1 MEETSDLLEKPDSA
15 VKPDVPMTGETP
27 FISTFETG
35 KRYQVHH
42 TYIWLS
48 PLASTFAVT
57 AAAVVGFI
65 KSIGQ
70 WYEALKELGYSGAG
84 FIVLCV
90 LGALLVIYA
99 IFVVIHVFAYRNLS
113 FVFDEKEFSLYSGII
128 TKKRVHIPYARVQ
141 SVNHRSNIAQRLFGL
156 CSVSIDTAG
165 GAANK
170 AVWVPYV
177 SLGVGERIRA
187 DLFMRKAAAT
197 AGAHAQVVYRPGSDG
212 SASAMDEEVQPDGRT
227 ATSSTAVYNAF
238 DAAVSDVGAW
248 RGAWAGGAAEMA
260 PVSYEIGLN
269 NKELALTTISHG
281 STATLAAVAG
291 AAGVLGV
298 IVGQLG
304 LVFFI
309 FVLVFGWISGMAR
322 IALGFGGFHARRR
335 GDRIEV
341 ERGLLQREFSGID
354 VDRIQSVIVR
364 QSFIRRCMGYCEV
377 SLGRVDTA
385 GDESSK
391 NSGAKLNHHGLI
403 VHPFIRLD
411 RVDALVAGLIPEFA
425 EVPTRAD
432 MAPLPPI
439 SLRRAIMRRCI
450 WRNGALWTALCVAV
464 LHGMF
469 LMSTGVS
476 STIPLDAETTVSAS
490 SVGWGFIVTYIVC
503 AVVTVFLAVSAV
515 LWKKGSGFAFDRGYV
530 VIRNDGLTTALVIV
544 PRQKVQSGATRDN
557 PFQRHAGVTSI
568 IVTTAA
574 GVGGTSTRLWDVRA
588 EEGADWLDW
597 VEPRGNGSH

>member
-1 MEETSDLLEKPDSA
+1 MEEPSNPLEHLGRDATEPA
-15 VKPDVPMTGETP
+15 VPVGGSTP
-27 FISTFETG
+27 FTSTFETD
-35 KRYQVHH
+35 RHYQVHH

-57 AAAVVGFI
+57 AAVVVGFL

-70 WYEALKELGYSGAG
+70 WYEALRELGYSGVG
-84 FIVLCV
+84 FIALCV
-90 LGALLVIYA
+90 LGALVVIYA
-99 IFVVIHVFAYRNLS
+99 VFVIVHVFAYRNLS
-113 FVFDEKEFSLYSGII
+113 FVFGEKEFSLYSGII
-128 TKKRVHIPYARVQ
+128 TKKRVHVPYARVQ

-197 AGAHAQVVYRPGSDG
+197 AGAHAQVVYRPAADVDGQAASSQLGGSM
-212 SASAMDEEVQPDGRT
+212 AVRT
-227 ATSSTAVYNAF
+227 TRTYNAF
-238 DAAVSDVGAW
+238 DSAVSDVDAW
-248 RGAWAGGAAEMA
+248 RGAWAGGVADMA
-260 PVSYEIGLN
+260 PVSYEFGLD

-281 STATLAAVAG
+281 STATLAAIAG
-291 AAGVLGV
+291 AAGVLGAL
-298 IVGQLG
+298 VGQMG
-304 LVFFI
+304 IVFFV

-354 VDRIQSVIVR
+354 IDRVQSVIVR

-385 GDESSK
+385 SDENSK

-403 VHPFIRLD
+403 VHPFVRLD
-411 RVDALVAGLIPEFA
+411 RVDALLAGLIPEFA

-432 MAPLPPI
+432 MAPLPDV
-439 SLRRAIMRRCI
+439 SLRRAVVRRCL

-464 LHGMF
+464 LHQMF
-469 LMSTGVS
+469 LASVGATSTVS
-476 STIPLDAETTVSAS
+476 LDADTMVSTS
-490 SVGWGFIVTYIVC
+490 SVGWGFIAVYVVC
-503 AVVTVFLAVSAV
+503 AVITAFLAVSAV
-515 LWKKGSGFAFDRGYV
+515 LWKGGSGFAFNHRYV
-530 VIRNDGLTTALVIV
+530 VVRNDGLNTELVIV
-544 PRQKVQSGATRDN
+544 PRQKVQCGVTRDN

-568 IVTTAA
+568 VVTTAA

-588 EEGADWLDW
+588 DEGVAWLGW
-597 VEPRGNGSH
+597 VEPHGNEAC